1 MRTGNNARYERWD
14 DGDYG
19 MENIIYLDDHRD
31 QIVCEELHDYRK
43 SLRRMRKPDRADTF
57 WNVLFIA
64 ACLSVVVVLFL
75 H

>member
-1 MRTGNNARYERWD
+1 
-14 DGDYG
+14 
-19 MENIIYLDDHRD
+19 
-31 QIVCEELHDYRK
+31 
-43 SLRRMRKPDRADTF
+43 MRKPDRADTF